1 MKRALLI
8 TSIIFAVIS
17 LIFAVDMYAVKG
29 GWYSAEATIDFIG
42 LPVGAVYG
50 SYIDEGG
57 LQHTEEWLFLTQL
70 IKGNGTDVNELVN
83 SFYGDK
89 ISILISP
96 EGETYCRGHLLLRW
110 MVPAMISAALL
121 LIWFI
126 LLLIRLIQRR
136 RNAAR

>member
-70 IKGNGTDVNELVN
+70 IKGNGTAVNELVN
-83 SFYGDK
+83 SF
-89 ISILISP
+89 
-96 EGETYCRGHLLLRW
+96 
-110 MVPAMISAALL
+110 
-121 LIWFI
+121 
-126 LLLIRLIQRR
+126 
-136 RNAAR
+136 